1 MKVEITYKIHR
12 YRTKQNMSLRE
23 LSAKSGISRAHIN
36 NIENNLVHPTVYTLV
51 LLAHALNTNPSHL
64 YTVSIIKD
72 K

>member
-1 MKVEITYKIHR
+1 MKIKITYNVYK
-12 YRTKQNMSLRE
+12 YRAKQNMSLRE

-51 LLAHALNTNPSHL
+51 SLAYVLSVNLTHL
-64 YTVSIIKD
+64 FTVSIIKD